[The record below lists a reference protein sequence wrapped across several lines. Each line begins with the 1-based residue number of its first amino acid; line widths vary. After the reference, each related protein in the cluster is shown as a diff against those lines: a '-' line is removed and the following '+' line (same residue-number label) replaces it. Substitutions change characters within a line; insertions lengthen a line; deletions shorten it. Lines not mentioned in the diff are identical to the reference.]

1 LESFIPIDTENK
13 HITFPLQSLKT
24 PPIPATPG
32 LPGDEPSTFHLSTI
46 VGLKADHVIEGLIF
60 LTFVHLTYN
69 PS

>member
-1 LESFIPIDTENK
+1 
-13 HITFPLQSLKT
+13 LQSLKT
-24 PPIPATPG
+24 PPIPAIPG

-60 LTFVHLTYN
+60 LTFVHLTN